1 MRNLIK
7 YLTEFLMFTPDS
19 SSFDD
24 QFFDEFVQDVLSSN
38 STKDAQILSVTNEN
52 ADLKQQLATAIA
64 SDAADKATAQK
75 AQADADAATAKAATV
90 QKQLDSEKT
99 SLEQKLNDAKAK
111 LFPSNTSPAT
121 TPSTPAVTPVVTP
134 DPNAPSTPTIPPVVT
149 PGSGT
154 AATPSVPATTTPVV
168 TTTDANPATPAVVI
182 PPSVPPAGV

>member
-7 YLTEFLMFTPDS
+7 YLRKFIMVFTPDS

-64 SDAADKATAQK
+64 SDVADKAAVQK
-75 AQADADAATAKAATV
+75 AQADADAATAKAASI

-121 TPSTPAVTPVVTP
+121 TPSTPTVTPVVTP
-134 DPNAPSTPTIPPVVT
+134 DPTTPTVPPVVT

-154 AATPSVPATTTPVV
+154 AVAPSVPATTTPVV